1 MVTALSLYCDL
12 LEEPGVLSAAHRHY
26 GSELRLVAEASR
38 SLVEKLARL
47 DDPRPDDPKL
57 DENDREDSLPATDSS
72 LQGRLFPEP
81 PRTERPAARLGQT
94 PVYLKPM
101 NDLLDDLLIGDVQE
115 EVLASRNV
123 LAAIAGPSIALT
135 VDANG
140 GSSPVRMTGED
151 LIRVLLNLVKNAAEG
166 ITGAGTIKLG
176 LTTRK
181 GAADEA
187 SAVILVVEDSGA
199 GIPEDLLERLF
210 EPGFTTRA
218 SAPAGAGWASGGR
231 RGLGLAITRGIVEAA
246 GGTIHAGNR
255 AGGGARFV
263 IELPVRAS

>member
-1 MVTALSLYCDL
+1 
-12 LEEPGVLSAAHRHY
+12 
-26 GSELRLVAEASR
+26 
-38 SLVEKLARL
+38 
-47 DDPRPDDPKL
+47 
-57 DENDREDSLPATDSS
+57 
-72 LQGRLFPEP
+72 
-81 PRTERPAARLGQT
+81 
-94 PVYLKPM
+94 M

-123 LAAIAGPSIALT
+123 LAAVAGPSIALT

-166 ITGAGTIKLG
+166 SAGAGMIKLG
-176 LTTRK
+176 LNTRK
-181 GAADEA
+181 DAAGKA
-187 SAVILVVEDSGA
+187 AAVILVIEDSGA
-199 GIPEDLLERLF
+199 GIPEDQLERVF

-218 SAPAGAGWASGGR
+218 STPAGARWVSGGR